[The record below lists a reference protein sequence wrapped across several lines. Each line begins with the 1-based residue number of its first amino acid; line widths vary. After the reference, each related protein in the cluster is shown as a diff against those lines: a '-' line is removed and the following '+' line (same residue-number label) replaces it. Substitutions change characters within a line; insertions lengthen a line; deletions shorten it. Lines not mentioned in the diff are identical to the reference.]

1 MAEFT
6 ILQRKPVTIDF
17 LQLDYI
23 QVFTHTIFANVS
35 AANFRNSSF
44 TGQRFGESERTYSS
58 RLN

>member
-17 LQLDYI
+17 LQLDHI

-44 TGQRFGESERTYSS
+44 TVQAKDSGKVKGLTAAV
-58 RLN
+58 